1 MKDKLLIWL
10 IGAGLVIAYIGIKN
24 ENPVVIGMLI
34 GGAGLY
40 GIFSG
45 IQMIISKRADIPTSG
60 GGSAHIERHKGLSAQ
75 IWGILFVV
83 FGVLI
88 VFIALAMTVFQDSSR
103 SWIEN
108 FFSASTGFGWFMAI
122 AGTVLLLF
130 GIMRLISGN
139 TPYAETKLIPF
150 ERVMGGFYFLLI
162 GLGLI
167 GIGVWLIVSPSTLK
181 ALIYDLVSLLGKL
194 ISG

>member
-10 IGAGLVIAYIGIKN
+10 IGAGLVIAYIGIKY
-24 ENPVVIGMLI
+24 ENPVVIGLLL
-34 GGAGLY
+34 GGSGLY

-60 GGSAHIERHKGLSAQ
+60 GGSAHVEHHKGLSAQ

-88 VFIALAMTVFQDSSR
+88 VFIALAMTVYQDSSR

-108 FFSASTGFGWFMAI
+108 FFSASTGFGWFMTV
-122 AGTVLLLF
+122 AGTILLLF
-130 GIMRLISGN
+130 GVMRLISGN
-139 TPYAETKLIPF
+139 APYTETKLIPF
-150 ERVMGGFYFLLI
+150 ERVMGGVYFLLI

-167 GIGVWLIVSPSTLK
+167 GIGLWLILSPSTLR
-181 ALIYDLVSLLGKL
+181 AFINNLVSLIPG
-194 ISG
+194 